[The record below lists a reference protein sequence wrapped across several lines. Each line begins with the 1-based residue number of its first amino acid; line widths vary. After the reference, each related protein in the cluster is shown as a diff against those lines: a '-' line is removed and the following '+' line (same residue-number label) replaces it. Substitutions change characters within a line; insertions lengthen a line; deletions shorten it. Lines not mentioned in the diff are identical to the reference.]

1 MFLIQLNKN
10 LVRFQLFEKILGLQ
24 SQQIF
29 STFKFNFI
37 FTLLSPCTINPINEV
52 YSMVIDNS
60 KVIDISPFSFKG
72 QIIPLIHANCV
83 SFSTRTIGFT
93 MSHKDS
99 IEKFVAEVLYCH

>member
-1 MFLIQLNKN
+1 
-10 LVRFQLFEKILGLQ
+10 
-24 SQQIF
+24 
-29 STFKFNFI
+29 
-37 FTLLSPCTINPINEV
+37 
-52 YSMVIDNS
+52 MVIDNS

-72 QIIPLIHANCV
+72 QIIPLIHAHCV